1 MKQFSL
7 LTFVAI
13 PVKLDITIVEIEG
26 TKMGSI
32 LFDGCPLLVFFNF
45 WTISWWNYP
54 SHCKDRS
61 NHCLHCLIIKRTCA
75 NGQRVMN

>member
-32 LFDGCPLLVFFNF
+32 LFDGCPLFVH
-45 WTISWWNYP
+45 TA
-54 SHCKDRS
+54 RTGQ
-61 NHCLHCLIIKRTCA
+61 IIVCI
-75 NGQRVMN
+75 VS